1 MEMNETSNVPRHQR
15 VGAVPLVVAFGIPLA
30 FVLMCWGF
38 GVKPTLIVTEIVL
51 LILLVGLG
59 LFLLSRAVIAIR
71 GGQIETRLGRLS
83 YIRNPCMFTSFI
95 VIQLLTPWALIIFLM
110 KFTQLAKLLH

>member
-51 LILLVGLG
+51 LILLSVYGC
-59 LFLLSRAVIAIR
+59 FFFR
-71 GGQIETRLGRLS
+71 E
-83 YIRNPCMFTSFI
+83 
-95 VIQLLTPWALIIFLM
+95 QLLRFEAVRLKRDWVV
-110 KFTQLAKLLH
+110 